1 MLKLDLLEVLSFINY
16 QIKSNQKKQE
26 IESPNSR
33 IFPTYKGLKFTGLIT
48 TAMTQY
54 LEHFI

>member
-1 MLKLDLLEVLSFINY
+1 MLKLDLLEVLSYINN

-33 IFPTYKGLKFTGLIT
+33 IYPTF
-48 TAMTQY
+48 
-54 LEHFI
+54 